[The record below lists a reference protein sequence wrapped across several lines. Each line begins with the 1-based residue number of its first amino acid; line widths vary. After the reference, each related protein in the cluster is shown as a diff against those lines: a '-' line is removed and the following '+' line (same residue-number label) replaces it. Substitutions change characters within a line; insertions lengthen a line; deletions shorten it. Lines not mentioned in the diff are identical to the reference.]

1 MSPPR
6 CARRYQAGRWRS
18 STGLNR
24 PSWICIKCAAS
35 TPNIDSDRWAFPIEL
50 DEGFAMAHGCLAYW
64 YQQRARPEDSKKTV
78 IKALALTPGVTRR
91 ERQQIEVIGYW
102 INGRGRNSIALIKEH
117 LSESLRDGSLLR
129 KWYYPAGSGCSDWA
143 ADKMAI

>member
-1 MSPPR
+1 
-6 CARRYQAGRWRS
+6 
-18 STGLNR
+18 
-24 PSWICIKCAAS
+24 
-35 TPNIDSDRWAFPIEL
+35 
-50 DEGFAMAHGCLAYW
+50 MAHGCLAYW

-91 ERQQIEVIGYW
+91 ERQQIEAIGYW
-102 INGRGRNSIALIKEH
+102 INGRGRDSIALIKEH